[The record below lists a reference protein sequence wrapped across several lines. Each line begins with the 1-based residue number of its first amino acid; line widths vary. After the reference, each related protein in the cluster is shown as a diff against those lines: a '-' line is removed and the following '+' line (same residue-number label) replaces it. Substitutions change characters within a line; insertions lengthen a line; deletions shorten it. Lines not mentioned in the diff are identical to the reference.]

1 MPSTYDDYDHYYYLF
16 TDTLD
21 TQFTAPETDDI
32 TVKVV
37 NPDGDDDDTE
47 ADVITL
53 NSGYTVS
60 IDEDNNVI
68 KVEFIDTKE
77 ITSITKDS
85 YITVEYEAVLNN
97 NANIGSSGQKNK
109 VDLEYSNNPN
119 NTGNG
124 SNKPTDTDKTPESAV
139 IVFTYEVDINK
150 VDAATGAK
158 LADAEFV
165 LSRGTGNDIEYV
177 VVDENRVSGWVK
189 TEAEA
194 SKLTTGN
201 DGKVVIQG
209 LDKGTYSITETK
221 APTSYNKLS
230 NDIGVT
236 ITATTTGSELTE
248 FNYTV
253 SGAGGVK
260 NIENPNTEDAIADV
274 KISNEKGVQ
283 LPSAG
288 GIGTTLFV
296 MGGGCTAALTGIY
309 LISKKRA

>member
-1 MPSTYDDYDHYYYLF
+1 M
-16 TDTLD
+16 
-21 TQFTAPETDDI
+21 
-32 TVKVV
+32 
-37 NPDGDDDDTE
+37 
-47 ADVITL
+47 
-53 NSGYTVS
+53 
-60 IDEDNNVI
+60 
-68 KVEFIDTKE
+68 
-77 ITSITKDS
+77 
-85 YITVEYEAVLNN
+85 
-97 NANIGSSGQKNK
+97 
-109 VDLEYSNNPN
+109 
-119 NTGNG
+119 
-124 SNKPTDTDKTPESAV
+124 
-139 IVFTYEVDINK
+139 
-150 VDAATGAK
+150 
-158 LADAEFV
+158 
-165 LSRGTGNDIEYV
+165 
-177 VVDENRVSGWVK
+177 SGWVK

-248 FNYTV
+248 YNYTV

-309 LISKKRA
+309 LISKKRAKNEEAE